1 MASASRAV
9 ATASSWAVLSARSS
23 RASFNSAPWRNTA
36 TSRVW
41 SVVCDVSMCTRGSG
55 VEAGSTKERGTP
67 SGDCSGG
74 SGSQPGPPPSI
85 CLPHWV
91 CRPFDLD
98 DHYIRTVLFHIKTSS
113 FLDTLRYPLYTHRT
127 HRRLC
132 GEARI
137 RFSTASH
144 CRQPSGTPHAWDG
157 RGVGATVWIGAAGLS
172 PTNAQPAAAYRCNC
186 MTQYQ
191 PLAMACAKSP
201 KPSARLLERD
211 CPRAPSW
218 RQTRNRYRQFIARCL
233 LSVCTASCPQDGR
246 AWSRDERC
254 RPTHCRR
261 GP

>member
-1 MASASRAV
+1 M
-9 ATASSWAVLSARSS
+9 
-23 RASFNSAPWRNTA
+23 
-36 TSRVW
+36 
-41 SVVCDVSMCTRGSG
+41 VCDVSMCTRGSG
-55 VEAGSTKERGTP
+55 VEAGKEARRRGAHLVGTAQVVVARSRAHPHLSVFPTRYVDHSIWTP
-67 SGDCSGG
+67 ITYG
-74 SGSQPGPPPSI
+74 
-85 CLPHWV
+85 
-91 CRPFDLD
+91 
-98 DHYIRTVLFHIKTSS
+98 TVLFHIKTSS
-113 FLDTLRYPLYTHRT
+113 FLDTLHYPLYTHRT

-172 PTNAQPAAAYRCNC
+172 PTNTQPAAAYRCNC